1 MDDYFMIGLKN
12 FIFYNYKRP
21 LIKESGEYK
30 NEVYVEGLETRYTDM
45 CLFRDL
51 DNLTDKVHSKVID
64 KLADKIAD
72 DVVDRIL
79 SRIVENKKEKE
90 EKIRFSIVLCVASVY
105 DVGNYF

>member
-1 MDDYFMIGLKN
+1 MRNKLTNLVFFYKIYVHQAIPIPPYKVESSLLGLC
-12 FIFYNYKRP
+12 
-21 LIKESGEYK
+21 EYK

-51 DNLTDKVHSKVID
+51 DNLTDKVHNKVME

-79 SRIVENKKEKE
+79 SQIAENKKEKE
-90 EKIRFSIVLCVASVY
+90 KKNSF
-105 DVGNYF
+105 

>member
-1 MDDYFMIGLKN
+1 MDNFMIGLQN
-12 FIFYNYKRP
+12 FIFRNYKRP
-21 LIKESGEYK
+21 LIKERGEYK

-51 DNLTDKVHSKVID
+51 DNLTDKVHDKVME

-79 SRIVENKKEKE
+79 RQIDENKKEKE
-90 EKIRFSIVLCVASVY
+90 EKIPF
-105 DVGNYF
+105 

>member
-1 MDDYFMIGLKN
+1 MDNYFMISLRN
-12 FIFYNYKRP
+12 FIFNNYKRP
-21 LIKESGEYK
+21 LIKERGKYK

-51 DNLTDKVHSKVID
+51 DNLTDKVHNKVME

-79 SRIVENKKEKE
+79 RQIDKNKKEKE
-90 EKIRFSIVLCVASVY
+90 EKNSF
-105 DVGNYF
+105 